1 MAKTKQRE
9 ATLELLW
16 ARLAIDHSRENNE
29 WVSAYLVD
37 ARDAQSF
44 GVFLSDLKKLRNT
57 SPKILI
63 RRVTQ
68 DCDECGSKDTVCSYC
83 YKCDQER
90 LLLEREIGEEEGI
103 MRGKKEMLDE
113 IEAEWNKDIKERS
126 IGVNPY
132 RATIAAKRAEAQK
145 EARKE

>member
-1 MAKTKQRE
+1 MAKTKQKE

-44 GVFLSDLKKLRNT
+44 GVFLSDLKKLRGM

-90 LLLEREIGEEEGI
+90 LLLEREIGEEEGMAQGRKLQETEDRADCQKCI
-103 MRGKKEMLDE
+103 
-113 IEAEWNKDIKERS
+113 WNKS
-126 IGVNPY
+126 V
-132 RATIAAKRAEAQK
+132 
-145 EARKE
+145 RKETQKHTEDVIK